1 MESSYQNSI
10 IKKIIN
16 DNSLYLDFEYTILTL
31 SENKNKDKVLEV
43 LIYIYYNRIK
53 DFNSNKI
60 LTILLYNII
69 LQKYINPKLENYVI
83 EISKILLKS
92 DKITDIMIL
101 EYSRIITEHI
111 SQDHFFTSTHQYI
124 NFIEYF
130 RQYFEQYNISP
141 SILSHCCKDI
151 IKNTLFNS
159 LISMSYGDAIG
170 FMVEGYNRSKC
181 NLFLENVVEKGLLP
195 SYGVQFKDQNK
206 SRYCQDNY
214 CFKFGQ
220 YTDDTQCSR
229 ELLISIHKNY
239 NHFNPEDYSQRL
251 LSLFV
256 NAGLVQSNIPVK
268 TTNRIIGYGTTTLNS
283 MKNIG
288 RGIKWNKASNKIGK
302 GNGACMRVAQIGII
316 FYKDPDKVS
325 EIATKQAIITHNNR
339 TCIQSSILIAQAC
352 RLAVCIKISCKY
364 DIKLNQITFINSLT
378 KYLDDDIA
386 SLIKLIPEKI
396 QKQEIHKYCLEIGKH
411 YEESEWKDIISP
423 GALQSS
429 IYALACFLENP
440 HCIMSCIKMAI
451 KGGGDTDSVAAMACA
466 MVGSYSE
473 CDILHDLK
481 YSYMI
486 NDLDS
491 WKEDDLR
498 DLCENF

>member
-16 DNSLYLDFEYTILTL
+16 NNSLYLDFEYTILTL

-195 SYGVQFKDQNK
+195 SYGVQ
-206 SRYCQDNY
+206 
-214 CFKFGQ
+214 
-220 YTDDTQCSR
+220 
-229 ELLISIHKNY
+229 
-239 NHFNPEDYSQRL
+239 
-251 LSLFV
+251 
-256 NAGLVQSNIPVK
+256 
-268 TTNRIIGYGTTTLNS
+268 
-283 MKNIG
+283 
-288 RGIKWNKASNKIGK
+288 
-302 GNGACMRVAQIGII
+302 
-316 FYKDPDKVS
+316 
-325 EIATKQAIITHNNR
+325 
-339 TCIQSSILIAQAC
+339 
-352 RLAVCIKISCKY
+352 
-364 DIKLNQITFINSLT
+364 
-378 KYLDDDIA
+378 
-386 SLIKLIPEKI
+386 
-396 QKQEIHKYCLEIGKH
+396 
-411 YEESEWKDIISP
+411 
-423 GALQSS
+423 
-429 IYALACFLENP
+429 
-440 HCIMSCIKMAI
+440 
-451 KGGGDTDSVAAMACA
+451 
-466 MVGSYSE
+466 
-473 CDILHDLK
+473 
-481 YSYMI
+481 
-486 NDLDS
+486 
-491 WKEDDLR
+491 LR
-498 DLCENF
+498 SK